1 MGKRYCDRCLFPFLD
16 LEKPIQA
23 AESERIFNL
32 RRIMPCRP
40 VKPFQIT
47 GQNTDTRCQ
56 LTLYLLCPAACEI
69 VFYETQAVPSR
80 FQSANRFSGNQTA
93 QGI

>member
-69 VFYETQAVPSR
+69 VFYDTRCQLTLYLLCPAACVS
-80 FQSANRFSGNQTA
+80 
-93 QGI
+93 